1 MTLNPELRRNFWLEL
16 SAQRL
21 IAMPVVLGLVFWV
34 VALNGSAA
42 AVSSVAV
49 VAFHLI
55 VYFWGTRRAASA
67 IATEINGGTWDD
79 QRMSP
84 IAAWPMGWGKLLGST
99 AYVWYG
105 GAICISVFLSAHFF
119 HGTLVSSFGV
129 ASVLSLAVSLV
140 LLGLFGHGVALAL
153 SLTLLCKQQ
162 SKRRVPVSLCQMAG
176 LAAIYGM
183 SSFLFSEIFVTA
195 LPPAAALKDF
205 LWFGEKYE
213 FWTFTLATVIAFVGW
228 AFLALYRLMQSELQ
242 YQIRP
247 FAWLGFT
254 VFLMIYGTG
263 LLYERLLSNTVGA
276 YMWLVL
282 PLFVAV
288 FGFYSAF
295 FLAPKNIVLF
305 RKWLAAV
312 RRQEWVPSW
321 RLTPV
326 WFQSFG
332 LLWLVGAGLIA
343 ILFGQDGPVTSGAQL
358 FGFRLDE
365 ISAFYVLA
373 ALLFV
378 TRDLIF
384 LLWLNLTGVKGKP
397 DLAGIIYLLVFY
409 SVLPPLLGFAGGTS
423 LLPIVIP
430 YPTDNFLWAIGPVS
444 LQVFLLVLLC
454 RRSWSERSPREPVVM
469 EGKV

>member
-1 MTLNPELRRNFWLEL
+1 MILNPELRRNFWLEL

-21 IAMPVVLGLVFWV
+21 IAMPVLLGLVFWIV
-34 VALNGSAA
+34 GLNGGES
-42 AVSSVAV
+42 AVSSAALI
-49 VAFHLI
+49 AFHLI

-67 IATEINGGTWDD
+67 IATELNSGTWDD
-79 QRMSP
+79 QCMSP

-99 AYVWYG
+99 AYVWFG
-105 GAICISVFLSAHFF
+105 GAICISVFFGANLGAFF
-119 HGTLVSSFGV
+119 YNGG
-129 ASVLSLAVSLV
+129 ASVLSLAVILV
-140 LLGLFGHGVALAL
+140 LIGLLGHGVALAL
-153 SLTLLCKQQ
+153 SLMMLRKQK
-162 SKRRVPVSLCQMAG
+162 STRRVPVSVCQIAG
-176 LAAIYGM
+176 LIAIYGL
-183 SSFLFSEIFVTA
+183 SSFLFVEIFVTS
-195 LPPAAALKDF
+195 LPSANVMENV
-205 LWFGEKYE
+205 LWFGGSVT
-213 FWTFTLATVIAFVGW
+213 FWTFTLATMISFVGW
-228 AFLALYRLMQSELQ
+228 ALLAIYRLMQSELQ

-263 LLYERLLSNTVGA
+263 LLYERLLSNAVGI
-276 YMWLVL
+276 YMWLAL

-288 FGFYSAF
+288 LAFYIAF

-312 RRQEWVPSW
+312 LHQEWAPCW

-332 LLWLVGAGLIA
+332 LLWLVGAILIVM
-343 ILFGQDGPVTSGAQL
+343 LFSQGGPVTDRAQF
-358 FGFRLDE
+358 FGIRLHE

-384 LLWLNLTGVKGKP
+384 LLWLNLTGSKGKP
-397 DLAGIIYLLVFY
+397 DLAGAIYLLVLY
-409 SVLPPLLGFAGGTS
+409 SVLPPLLGFVGGAS

-430 YPTDNFLWAIGPVS
+430 YPTDNLLWAIGPVS
-444 LQVFLLVLLC
+444 LQVFFLVLLC
-454 RRSWSERSPREPVVM
+454 RKRWSEISPQEPVFM
-469 EGKV
+469 KGKV